1 MKMLPKATPATAKNN
16 ANDSSECSNRNKRFH
31 QSLLSRIGKWPKM
44 DDYRKHGAHKS
55 KDDVAEEE

>member
-1 MKMLPKATPATAKNN
+1 MKMLPKAIPIA
-16 ANDSSECSNRNKRFH
+16 ANGSRECSNRNKRFH